1 MKRILFFHEV
11 FPCGGAERVTIDIAN
26 YLSGYGYESF
36 VALCHKTY
44 DVAGIEIIELPN
56 QDINSL
62 ENANAFIEIINS
74 LFIDVFVLPIHL
86 LKHLDYIMDGVHCK
100 LVFAPH
106 SIPLW
111 EAVAKVAD
119 KGKRAEGSWLKMLKW
134 RLVTCPREKW
144 FPKYDK
150 PFIEQHKNLYGR
162 ADAYVVLCEDYKYKL
177 IKKLGVPFE
186 NNKFHV
192 IPNSERQILSVNH
205 HKKKQILFVGRFT
218 YVDKRVDRLI
228 DVWKRIYKQVP
239 DWELLLIGDGV
250 ERQNLQQKATAC
262 NLQRI
267 RFLGY
272 QEDVSGFYRDA
283 SVLCLTS
290 TFEGWGLCLTEAQA
304 NGVVPVAYDCGAGV
318 REIISPSGVNGFLV
332 SPFNQSKYART
343 LLKLL
348 KDPDMLKQMRQNVV
362 VKAQEYSPQIVGK
375 KWKELFESL

>member
-11 FPCGGAERVTIDIAN
+11 FPSGGAERVTIDIAN
-26 YLSGYGYESF
+26 YLSDYGYETF
-36 VALCHKTY
+36 VALCRKKY
-44 DVAGIEIIELPN
+44 DAVGIHAIELPDQN
-56 QDINSL
+56 INSL

-74 LFIDVFVLPIHL
+74 LVIDVFVLPIHL
-86 LKHLDYIMDGVHCK
+86 LEHLDYIMDHVKCK

-111 EAVAKVAD
+111 EAVAKVAV
-119 KGKRAEGSWLKMLKW
+119 KGKSAEGSWLKMLKW

-144 FPKYDK
+144 FPKYAK
-150 PFIEQHKNLYGR
+150 PFIKRHKDVYRR
-162 ADAYVVLCEDYKYKL
+162 ADAYVVLCEDYKNEL
-177 IKKLGVPFE
+177 IKKLDVPLE
-186 NNKFHV
+186 NSKFRV
-192 IPNSERQILSVNH
+192 IPNSERQISSVNDQ
-205 HKKKQILFVGRFT
+205 KKKQILFVGRLS

-228 DVWKRIYKQVP
+228 DIWKRIYAQVP
-239 DWELLLIGDGV
+239 DWELLLIGDGA
-250 ERQNLQQKATAC
+250 ESESLQRKAADN

-272 QEDVSGFYRDA
+272 QEDVSAYYYDA

-290 TFEGWGLCLTEAQA
+290 TFEGWGLCLTEAQV

-332 SPFNQSKYART
+332 PPFSQSKYAQT

-348 KDPDMLKQMRQNVV
+348 KSPELLKQMQQNVV

-375 KWKELFESL
+375 MWKDLFDSL